1 MSDTFGSLSDP
12 SQEAGSPS
20 EATDVNPQA
29 LLAHLRHEL
38 RTPINAIM
46 GYSEMLLEDTPEKT
60 GMHQDLERIR
70 AAGLQLLSHVNDLLS
85 PSTLRSWNVDTYLR
99 CYAAVLCYELRT
111 GINTVMGYSE
121 LLMEEAP
128 TLGKEGLTPD
138 LVRIRAAAQRLCV
151 LVEDIGDYGKILQT
165 FDKNPETHATVKTMM
180 ERVQGS
186 DNEAVPPMR
195 GGHLL
200 IVDDDPTNRD
210 VLSRRLA
217 RQGHTSRGAANG
229 EEALAMLRDE
239 RFDLI
244 LLDIM
249 MAGMN
254 GFQTL
259 SHLKKNPLLH
269 DIPVIMIS
277 AMEEIDKVA
286 CCIEMG
292 AEDYL
297 YKPFN
302 TVLLNARVMSCLKKK
317 RFHDQEVLYLNQIK
331 TEQEKSERLLL
342 NILPKTIV
350 GRLKED
356 KEVNES
362 YEAVTVLFAD
372 LVGFGPLSERIT
384 AGALVHL
391 LNQIFSLFDE
401 LTLVYGLEK
410 IKTIGD
416 AYMVVSGLPVPR
428 GDHAVVMAEMALA
441 MQNAMKK
448 FNQVQEKGMQLA
460 LRIGMHSGPVV
471 AGIIGTRKFS
481 YDLWG
486 DTVNTA
492 SRMESHGLSGKI
504 HLAESTY
511 HLLESR
517 YLFEKRGWI
526 TVKGKGKVMTYF
538 LKDKMNVPPARG
550 APPKR

>member
-1 MSDTFGSLSDP
+1 MSDTPSGSLFDP

-20 EATDVNPQA
+20 EATDVDPQA

-60 GMHQDLERIR
+60 GMHQDLEHIR
-70 AAGLQLLSHVNDLLS
+70 TAGLQLLSHVNNLLS
-85 PSTLRSWNVDTYLR
+85 PSTLRSWNVDAYLR
-99 CYAAVLCYELRT
+99 RYAAVLCYELRT
-111 GINTVMGYSE
+111 DINTVMGYSE

-151 LVEDIGDYGKILQT
+151 MVEDIGDYGKILQT
-165 FDKNPETHATVKTMM
+165 FDKNPEIHATVKTMM
-180 ERVQGS
+180 ERVQGP

-210 VLSRRLA
+210 VLARRLT
-217 RQGHTSRGAANG
+217 RQGHTSRGAAHG

-249 MAGMN
+249 MVGMN
-254 GFQTL
+254 GFQIL
-259 SHLKKNPLLH
+259 SYLKKNPLLR

-297 YKPFN
+297 HKPFN

-317 RFHDQEVLYLNQIK
+317 RFHDQEVLYVNQIK

-356 KEVNES
+356 KEVNER

-372 LVGFGPLSERIT
+372 LGGFSPVSERIA

-401 LTLVYGLEK
+401 LTLVHGLEK

-428 GDHAVVMAEMALA
+428 GDHAVAMAEMALA
-441 MQNAMKK
+441 MIHAMEN
-448 FNQVQEKGMQLA
+448 FNQEKGMQLA

-504 HLAESTY
+504 HLPESTY
-511 HLLESR
+511 HLLKSC

-526 TVKGKGKVMTYF
+526 TVKGKGKMLTYF
-538 LKDKMNVPPARG
+538 LKGKMNVPPARV